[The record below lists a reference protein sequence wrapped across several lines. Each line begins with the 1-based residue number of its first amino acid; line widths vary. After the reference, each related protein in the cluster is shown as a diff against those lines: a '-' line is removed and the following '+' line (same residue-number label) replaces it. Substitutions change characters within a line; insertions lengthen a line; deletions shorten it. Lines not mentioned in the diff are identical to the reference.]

1 MVIQERLHRS
11 LKEKLSSQGAR
22 LNRQTHK
29 GEHPDEN
36 IAAAAYSPTDDAT
49 REQNEIPLFDLFS
62 DANMAKYL
70 RENQP

>member
-1 MVIQERLHRS
+1 MALCLFLAYSNDRRTQ
-11 LKEKLSSQGAR
+11 
-22 LNRQTHK
+22 K

-36 IAAAAYSPTDDAT
+36 IASAAYSPTDDDIG
-49 REQNEIPLFDLFS
+49 EQNEIPLFDLFS